1 MAFAINDN
9 DSMMHVKFDK
19 FHRIIRDLKL
29 SYVHCCNGCFQKAQL
44 YSSYLWS
51 LNYKPF
57 GSGGCSSLKN
67 RLLTTF
73 LATESEESEI
83 FLKYAERIAQDFG
96 MPCNSEADLE
106 AVWTAV
112 AALDSFHKKQS
123 LPKQGRWFSW
133 NQSCEENLTEY
144 WPSRMIY
151 EHHLGPDSTDPDALS
166 AHIFDIHSAGKQVS
180 AQAELAALK
189 KVSGGIQ
196 LAYNLM
202 STELRDHVRI
212 MSRCTKACWDFYTS
226 HVTKIK
232 TPADGMRAALAMAG
246 GQWAKDSHLWET
258 LRLSLYDPS
267 SLSFMGLSGLQHD
280 PSNLVQKTLMLGWHI
295 LSHRAWSLSRYDS
308 PPDLF
313 AHAASSD
320 AALAERA
327 MGCMQNAWEKLTA
340 LEQCRHQVKL

>member
-1 MAFAINDN
+1 
-9 DSMMHVKFDK
+9 
-19 FHRIIRDLKL
+19 
-29 SYVHCCNGCFQKAQL
+29 
-44 YSSYLWS
+44 
-51 LNYKPF
+51 
-57 GSGGCSSLKN
+57 
-67 RLLTTF
+67 
-73 LATESEESEI
+73 
-83 FLKYAERIAQDFG
+83 

-106 AVWTAV
+106 AAWTAV
-112 AALDSFHKKQS
+112 AALDSFHKKLS

-133 NQSCEENLTEY
+133 KQSCEENLTEY

-232 TPADGMRAALAMAG
+232 TPADGMRVALAMAG
-246 GQWAKDSHLWET
+246 GQWAKDSHLWEA

-295 LSHRAWSLSRYDS
+295 LSHRA
-308 PPDLF
+308 
-313 AHAASSD
+313 
-320 AALAERA
+320 
-327 MGCMQNAWEKLTA
+327 
-340 LEQCRHQVKL
+340 